1 MTDPYLAAHGETA
14 EDARTSPKSPD
25 PAFWAGLFDF
35 SFTRFITLKFIRV
48 IYIIL
53 VAMIGLIGLLLF
65 FVSLASGHGVGGV
78 FVAFIVVPLSTLFW
92 IIVTRLTLEG
102 IVVIFRIGENT
113 SRIVES
119 VGVMQARPPAA
130 GSG

>member
-1 MTDPYLAAHGETA
+1 MT
-14 EDARTSPKSPD
+14 SNQQSSD

-53 VAMIGLIGLLLF
+53 VAMIGLVGLLLF

-78 FVAFIVVPLSTLFW
+78 FVAFSVVPLVTLFW
-92 IIVTRLTLEG
+92 IILARLTLEG

-113 SRIVES
+113 TRIAES
-119 VGVMQARPPAA
+119 IGATQARPPAA

>member
-1 MTDPYLAAHGETA
+1 MT
-14 EDARTSPKSPD
+14 SNQKSPD

-35 SFTRFITLKFIRV
+35 SFTQFITLKFIRV

-53 VAMIGLIGLLLF
+53 VAMIGLIGLVLF
-65 FVSLASGHGVGGV
+65 VGSLTSGVAAGV
-78 FVAFIVVPLSTLFW
+78 FVGLIVVPLVTLFW

-119 VGVMQARPPAA
+119 VGGTTQARPPAA

>member
-53 VAMIGLIGLLLF
+53 VAMIGLIGLVLF
-65 FVSLASGHGVGGV
+65 VGSLTSGIAAGV
-78 FVAFIVVPLSTLFW
+78 FVGLIIVPLFTLFC
-92 IIVTRLTLEG
+92 IIFTRLTLEG

-119 VGVMQARPPAA
+119 IGVVQARPPAA